1 MRFYIILLLFGA
13 SNVLLA
19 QSSRV
24 DSLKQ
29 SIASAVSDTSKIN
42 LYLQLHDEIRFSD
55 FNQSASIAR
64 KSFELATKINWPK
77 GIALTGKNFGV
88 ALNLLGKY
96 DSAILIVE
104 LAKQKS
110 FEVGDLVNAG
120 HCQMAL
126 GNIQYD
132 QTNYDEALV
141 NYFESLKTATS
152 INNNKGISSA
162 LIWIGIIYQHA
173 KADYSAAIST
183 YKEALVYADKDGN
196 DLNKAYI
203 FGNLAIIY
211 NEQDRYDSAIF
222 YNKASLAIK
231 IKFQDQRG
239 IGNSYNNI
247 GNDFYE
253 SGLLDSAIYYYRRSL
268 DIREQLNDQTGIV
281 SAKINLSRIYMDADN
296 YKVAEELLIYADSL
310 ARKLNY
316 KDALQNTTLFL
327 SELYEKQGSLVKALL
342 AYKSYKAVSDS
353 IFNIASDQSIS
364 ELQIAFDTE
373 KKEQQIALQSAQI
386 AEQKAQNQLS
396 LAIIIGLILSLL
408 LLGALVIL
416 IRSRARKN
424 QAIAKQEMEIQLRE
438 AQIEAG
444 ISSQEK
450 ERTRFAKDLH
460 DGFGQM
466 ISILNLNLQ
475 SLERNPESRHA
486 VFEESSK
493 VLEEMYQELKGIC
506 FNLMPQ
512 TLINN
517 GLAPAIQEFAARINI
532 TGKVTVETDFFG
544 LDARLT
550 EVQEISLYRIT
561 QEWVNNVL
569 KYSDADRINI
579 QITKDEEEM
588 TLMVEDNGM
597 GFDLELLKSG
607 KGNGWRN
614 MNSRA
619 NLIKGELE
627 LDTQEGI
634 KGNTLIVN
642 ASLIKQHLESEVYS

>member
-1 MRFYIILLLFGA
+1 LLFGA
-13 SNVLLA
+13 GNVLLA

-29 SIASAVSDTSKIN
+29 SIASAVTDTSKIN
-42 LYLQLHDEIRFSD
+42 LYLQLHDELRLSD
-55 FNQSASIAR
+55 FNQAASIAR
-64 KSFELATKINWPK
+64 ISFDLASGINWPK
-77 GIALTGKNFGV
+77 GIALAGKNFGV
-88 ALNLLGKY
+88 ALSLLGRY
-96 DSAILIVE
+96 DSAIMIIE
-104 LAKQKS
+104 IAKQKS
-110 FEVGDLVNAG
+110 IEIGDLVNAG

-141 NYFESLKTATS
+141 YYFESLKTATS

-173 KADYSAAIST
+173 KTDFDAAIST
-183 YKEALVYADKDGN
+183 YKEAVVYADKDGN
-196 DLNKAYI
+196 DLNKGYI

-211 NEQDRYDSAIF
+211 NEQDQYDSAIV

-231 IKFQDQRG
+231 VKFQDQRG

-268 DIREQLNDQTGIV
+268 EIREQLNDRTGIV
-281 SAKINLSRIYMDADN
+281 SATINLARIYMDNDDFIL
-296 YKVAEELLIYADSL
+296 AEKLLVDADSL
-310 ARKLNY
+310 AKVLNY
-316 KDALQNTTLFL
+316 REALQSTSFFL
-327 SELYEKQGSLVKALL
+327 SEIYEKNGSLEKALM
-342 AYKSYKAVSDS
+342 AYKAYKAVSDS
-353 IFNIASDQSIS
+353 IFNIASDKSIS

-373 KKEQQIALQSAQI
+373 KKEQQIELQSAQI
-386 AEQKAQNQLS
+386 GKQRAQNQLNVV
-396 LAIIIGLILSLL
+396 IIIGLILSLILLISLVL
-408 LLGALVIL
+408 LLRG
-416 IRSRARKN
+416 RARKK
-424 QAIAKQEMEIQLRE
+424 QVLAKQEMEIQLRK

-450 ERTRFAKDLH
+450 ERARFAKDLH

-466 ISILNLNLQ
+466 ISVLNINLQ
-475 SLERNPESRHA
+475 SLERNPESRNK

-517 GLAPAIQEFAARINI
+517 GLSSALREFASRINVS
-532 TGKVTVETDFFG
+532 GKLVVETDFFG
-544 LDARLT
+544 LEKRLT
-550 EVQEISLYRIT
+550 NVQEISLYRIT
-561 QEWVNNVL
+561 QEWVNNIL

-579 QITKDEEEM
+579 QITKDEEEI

-597 GFDLELLKSG
+597 GFDPDLLQSG

-627 LDTQEGI
+627 LDTQVGM
-634 KGNTLIVN
+634 KGSTLIVN
-642 ASLIKQHLESEVYS
+642 APIAYIRQEKTHDIPV